1 MDMYRALFM
10 PLQEVNDLLT
20 IQVKR
25 DVNDDQQ
32 IIHVAGYFDNNFDAL
47 YSITRYD
54 TIRYDTVHLR
64 ALKS

>member
-1 MDMYRALFM
+1 M

-32 IIHVAGYFDNNFDAL
+32 IIHVADYFEKSENSVNAL
-47 YSITRYD
+47 YMY
-54 TIRYDTVHLR
+54 TVHSR
-64 ALKS
+64 